1 MLECRALAKS
11 EMGVQKGTMVVN
23 TEFVEALASGAPTP
37 GGGGAAAYVGA
48 LASALASMVGNLTVG
63 KKKYA
68 AVEELMQ
75 NELRA
80 LADTR
85 LRLLELI
92 DGDAAAFAPLA
103 AAYGLPRATEE
114 EAAARHAAI
123 QATLVEACEVPLAIM
138 DQCLLVIESCSFVAK
153 NGSVMALS
161 DAGAAAVLAK
171 AALQAASLNVV
182 INIGSMDDAARATSY
197 RERMDDALA
206 AGGSLADQV
215 YDDVLKR
222 LA

>member
-1 MLECRALAKS
+1 M
-11 EMGVQKGTMVVN
+11 VN

-68 AVEELMQ
+68 AVEERMQ
-75 NELRA
+75 AELLE

-103 AAYGLPRATEE
+103 AAYGLPRGTEE
-114 EAAARHAAI
+114 ETAARNAAI
-123 QATLVEACEVPLAIM
+123 QEALVEACEAPLAIM
-138 DQCLLVIESCSFVAK
+138 DQCLLVIESCSFVAEH
-153 NGSVMALS
+153 GSVMALS
-161 DAGAAAVLAK
+161 DAGAAAALAK

-182 INIGSMDDAARATSY
+182 INIGSMDDAARAASY

-206 AGGSLADQV
+206 AGGALADQV
-215 YDDVLKR
+215 YEGVLKR